1 MTPLRAHLHAQ
12 RTGVRRSSPALCTP
26 RQRAAF
32 AAPTPAPITPAPIT
46 AAPFTAAPFTAAPF
60 TTAPLAAALLAAAL
74 LATNPSHVQAAT
86 EIAQTKETNPYILE
100 LLKRTEE
107 NREAR
112 AKENLEHYTNK
123 VFADYFDVYV
133 VNRDRALTRPPTHR
147 QTGALLLFALAHFV
161 GTLSGI
167 YRPS

>member
-32 AAPTPAPITPAPIT
+32 AAPTPAPITPAPI
-46 AAPFTAAPFTAAPF
+46 TAAPF